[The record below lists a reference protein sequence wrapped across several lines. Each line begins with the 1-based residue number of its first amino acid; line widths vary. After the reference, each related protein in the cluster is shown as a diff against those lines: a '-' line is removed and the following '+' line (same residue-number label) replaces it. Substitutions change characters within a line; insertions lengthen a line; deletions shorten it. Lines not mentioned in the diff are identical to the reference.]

1 MKYKILICDDQPE
14 HLDILE
20 RHIMNYFSTIEI
32 KYICKRAL
40 LGEEAVKKSKQYV
53 FDIAFLDIEMPDIKG
68 IEISKQLKIINESIL
83 IVFVTSYSNY
93 RKEAFDQFAFNYIDK
108 PIVPDKFYRVINKA
122 LKKVNE
128 ERFWNV
134 NTKVYNTT
142 IKGGMVNI
150 KYYDILYFEKK
161 VNNIYIITIDNI
173 YKIRKSFKKLEQ
185 EINMDYFIRCH
196 KGFIINKS
204 RIEYNAGN
212 NIILHGTK
220 NIIPIGITYKDKVL
234 TKISE
239 MIRERA

>member
-1 MKYKILICDDQPE
+1 MKYKILICDDQLE

-20 RHIMNYFSTIEI
+20 RHIRNYFNTTNID
-32 KYICKRAL
+32 YICKKAVS
-40 LGEEAVKKSKQYV
+40 GKEAIEKSKQYV

-68 IEISKQLKIINESIL
+68 IEISKQIKTINESVL

-108 PIVPDKFYRVINKA
+108 PIESDKFYRVINKA
-122 LKKVNE
+122 LIKVNE
-128 ERFWNV
+128 EKFWNV
-134 NTKVYNTT
+134 NTKVYTTT

-173 YKIRKSFKKLEQ
+173 YKIRKSFIKLEQ
-185 EINMDYFIRCH
+185 EINMDYFVRCH

-220 NIIPIGITYKDKVL
+220 NIIPIGITYKYKVL
-234 TKISE
+234 SKISE